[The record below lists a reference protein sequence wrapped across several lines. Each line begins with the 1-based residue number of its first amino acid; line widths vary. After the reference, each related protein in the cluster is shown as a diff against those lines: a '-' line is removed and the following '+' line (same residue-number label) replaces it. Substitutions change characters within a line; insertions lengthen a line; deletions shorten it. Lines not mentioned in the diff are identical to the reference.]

1 MNVRT
6 AHRCLDIL
14 KDCFSWDRPFR
25 RQVLQIMLPVLL
37 QQILAYSIGLADS
50 LMVTGMGNAAY
61 AAVVQANLLINIFQ
75 RLVLGIQNAAFI
87 FLAQFAGAGDGKR
100 LKQVLGMML
109 FGSGAVS
116 LLSILA
122 VLLFPETLLSIFL
135 RPGESFAYAKEY
147 LAIAAWSFLPFA
159 INGAYTV
166 ATRASGVTWTAMV
179 SSMANM
185 IVNLL
190 LNYLL
195 INGRFGFPAL
205 GVKGAAIA
213 TVTAMVVSMLLSV
226 ILPYRLRLPAAAKPR
241 EWLGADR
248 ELISRYLKMLGPFI
262 VQDLGWMLGNSMYSV
277 YFGHM
282 GDAVVATYS
291 VANTLNGL
299 IGMVTAGLNQ
309 AANIM
314 VGSALG
320 RSKINE
326 AYKTGKRLLAMVTA
340 ASLLL
345 GLLLVVFRRP
355 VISLF
360 TGLSAEV
367 HEGATALVIVTSLCY
382 VLRVL
387 PGVLLGGILRSGGDT
402 RFSCVTTCWT
412 MWLVAVPA
420 TALAA
425 FVFHLP
431 LPLVVFCTYL
441 DEIIKTILG
450 FRKYVSM
457 RWAAVLTVKSVA
469 ESGTAQERGRD
480 S

>member
-1 MNVRT
+1 MT
-6 AHRCLDIL
+6 GSAAHRCFEFL
-14 KDCFSWDRPFR
+14 KDCFGWDQPFR

-37 QQILAYSIGLADS
+37 QQVLAYSIGMADS
-50 LMVTGMGNAAY
+50 LMITGMGNAAY
-61 AAVVQANLLINIFQ
+61 AAIVQANRIINIFQ
-75 RLVLGIQNAAFI
+75 RLVIGIQSAAFI

-100 LKQVLGMML
+100 LKQVLGITL
-109 FGSGAVS
+109 FGSCAVS

-122 VLLFPETLLSIFL
+122 VLLFPDALLSVFL
-135 RPGESFAYAKEY
+135 KPGESFAYAKEY
-147 LAIAAWSFLPFA
+147 LAIVAWSFLPFA

-179 SSMANM
+179 SSTANM
-185 IVNLL
+185 AVNLG

-213 TVTAMVVSMLLSV
+213 TVTAMAVSMLLSV

-248 ELISRYLKMLGPFI
+248 ELISRYLKMLGPFM

-277 YFGHM
+277 YFGQM
-282 GDAVVATYS
+282 GDTVVATYS
-291 VANTLNGL
+291 IANTLNGM
-299 IGMVTAGLNQ
+299 IAMVTAGLNQ

-320 RSKINE
+320 RGEIHE
-326 AYKTGKRLLAMVTA
+326 AYKTGKRLIAMVTA

-345 GLLLVVFRRP
+345 GLLLIALRQP

-367 HEGATALVIVTSLCY
+367 QEGAAALVIVTSLCY

-387 PGVLLGGILRSGGDT
+387 PSVLLGGILRSGGDT

-425 FVFHLP
+425 FVFRLP
-431 LPLVVFCTYL
+431 LPVVVFCTYL

-450 FRKYVSM
+450 FRKFVSM
-457 RWAAVLTVKSVA
+457 EWAAVLTKKTFA
-469 ESGTAQERGRD
+469 AQN
-480 S
+480 

>member
-1 MNVRT
+1 MNVSI
-6 AHRCLDIL
+6 AHRCLEIL
-14 KDCFSWDRPFR
+14 KDCFRWDRSFR
-25 RQVLQIMLPVLL
+25 RQVLQIMLPVLM
-37 QQILAYSIGLADS
+37 QQLLAYSIGLADS
-50 LMVTGMGNAAY
+50 LMVTGMGDAAY
-61 AAVVQANLLINIFQ
+61 AAVVQANRLIGIFQ
-75 RLVLGIQNAAFI
+75 HLVIGLQSAAFI
-87 FLAQFAGAGDGKR
+87 FLTQFSGAGDGR
-100 LKQVLGMML
+100 RVKQVLGLTL

-122 VLLFPETLLSIFL
+122 VLLFPETLLSVFL
-135 RPGESFAYAKEY
+135 KPGASFAYAKEY
-147 LAIAAWSFLPFA
+147 LAIVAWNFLPYA

-179 SSMANM
+179 SSTANM
-185 IVNLL
+185 GVNLL

-195 INGRFGFPAL
+195 IGGRCGFPAL

-213 TVTAMVVSMLLSV
+213 TLTAMVVSMLLSV
-226 ILPYRLRLPAAAKPR
+226 ALPYILRLPAAAKPR

-248 ELISRYLKMLGPFI
+248 ALISRYLRMLGPFM
-262 VQDLGWMLGNSMYSV
+262 VQDLVWTLGSSMYGV
-277 YFGHM
+277 YYGRM
-282 GDAVVATYS
+282 GDTVVATIA
-291 VANTLNGL
+291 VANTLNGM
-299 IGMVTAGLNQ
+299 ISMVTIGLNQ

-314 VGSALG
+314 VGAALG
-320 RSKINE
+320 CCHVHE
-326 AYKTGKRLLAMVTA
+326 AYQTGKRLLAMVTA

-345 GLLLVVFRRP
+345 GLVLVILREP

-360 TGLSAEV
+360 SGLSAEV
-367 HEGATALVIVTSLCY
+367 QEGATVLVIVTSLCY

-387 PGVLLGGILRSGGDT
+387 PSVLLGGILRSGGDT

-431 LPLVVFCTYL
+431 LPLVIFCTYL

-450 FRKYVSM
+450 FRKFASM
-457 RWAAVLTVKSVA
+457 QWATVLTDKSA
-469 ESGTAQERGRD
+469 TEN
-480 S
+480 